1 MKGLKPMSISSF
13 LLIFIFVIINI
24 IQTWLMVGYKRL
36 IRGGIIIGGIEAVEF
51 LLVIYILTKG
61 ETMTF
66 LAVVL
71 GEIIQWLSIAYLSL
85 KR

>member
-1 MKGLKPMSISSF
+1 MSISSF
-13 LLIFIFVIINI
+13 LLISIFVIINI
-24 IQTWLMVGYKRL
+24 IQTWLILDYKRL

-51 LLVIYILTKG
+51 LLIIYILTKG